1 MISLQGL
8 SSLIGLSL
16 IDATRDRQ
24 IDSIRNS
31 AQGTREITAFRERIG
46 NIETVDQLLDDQELY
61 SFVMKA
67 YDLED
72 QIFGKALMAK
82 VLKSDINDGT
92 SLVNR
97 LTSQRFKDI
106 HQGLGFLTG
115 GVGNPNTLNT
125 VWQEQMVDR
134 FLERQFI
141 NAQADQNETIGT
153 VLEFRKQAG
162 SLNSPFDF
170 LKSAE
175 LSEFVRTAVGIP
187 SEAAGLN
194 IDKLAALIDDRV
206 DIKNLNDPKEVNR
219 LILRYIAIKDA
230 QNTANISANTAVQLM
245 SAAVNTS
252 SSGQFVPITINIE
265 SIISAP
271 RGTYT

>member
-1 MISLQGL
+1 MITLLGL
-8 SSLIGLSL
+8 SSLTSL
-16 IDATRDRQ
+16 ALVDATRDRQ
-24 IDSIRNS
+24 ITSIRNS
-31 AQGTREITAFRERIG
+31 AQGTREINTFRERIG
-46 NIETVDQLLDDQELY
+46 NIQTVDQLLEDQELY

-82 VLKSDINDGT
+82 VLKSDIDDKT

-106 HQGLGFLTG
+106 HEGLGFSAG
-115 GVGNPNTLNT
+115 GIGNTNTFNPI
-125 VWQEQMVDR
+125 WQEEMVER

-141 NAQADQNETIGT
+141 NIQADQNETVGT

-162 SLNSPFDF
+162 SIDSPFDF

-175 LSEFVRTAVGIP
+175 LSEFIRTAIGIP
-187 SEAAGLN
+187 SEAAGLD
-194 IDKLAALIDDRV
+194 IDKLAALIEDRV
-206 DIKNLNDPKEVNR
+206 DIESLNDPKEVNR
-219 LILRYIAIKDA
+219 LVLRYIAIKDA
-230 QNTANISANTAVQLM
+230 QNSANVSANIAVQLM

-252 SSGQFVPITINIE
+252 SGGQFVPITINID
-265 SIISAP
+265 SILATPKGAYS
-271 RGTYT
+271 